1 MIGSLDRMWP
11 QGCLQL
17 SPEEE
22 VRFTPVYRQMQEY
35 IHTRSKENHHKAV
48 LCMEELLGLLTEIY
62 LREHGQPFVN
72 SKMDIRNNDLQIQE
86 VAAKCGFNDFSTFS
100 RLFRK
105 KTGLSPS
112 QYRRNRP
119 LP

>member
-1 MIGSLDRMWP
+1 MSGI
-11 QGCLQL
+11 L
-17 SPEEE
+17 S
-22 VRFTPVYRQMQEY
+22 
-35 IHTRSKENHHKAV
+35 N
-48 LCMEELLGLLTEIY
+48 Y
-62 LREHGQPFVN
+62 LPIVVF
-72 SKMDIRNNDLQIQE
+72 II
-86 VAAKCGFNDFSTFS
+86 VAAGLSFVLLVAPFAVAYQQPDPEKLSAYECGFNDFSTFS